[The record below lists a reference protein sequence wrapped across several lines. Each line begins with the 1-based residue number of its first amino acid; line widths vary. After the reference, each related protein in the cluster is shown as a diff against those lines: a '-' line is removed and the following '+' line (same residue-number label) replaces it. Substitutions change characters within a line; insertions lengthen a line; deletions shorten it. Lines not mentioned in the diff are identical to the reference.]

1 MRNPHLS
8 ELWFRVSGLKLR
20 LRAPVRMHRT
30 LFRGQVWYVLQDRVS
45 GNFHRFGPEAWFVAS
60 LLDGQ
65 RSMEEVWQRASQ
77 ELDSG
82 ALTQDDVLRL
92 LGQLHGADVLVGEV
106 PPDIAEL
113 ADRGKKQRRRKLMQS
128 LMNPLA
134 LRLPLIDP
142 DDFLSATLP
151 LVRPVLS
158 WAGAVVWLAVVIWGT
173 VLAATHWQELTA
185 DIIDRVLI
193 AESLILLVLTY
204 PVVKALHELGHAYA
218 IKRWGGAVR
227 EMGLMFLVFLPVP
240 YVDASDSLGF
250 ASKWRRAFVAAAGI
264 LVEILLAA
272 IAVIVWTEAE
282 SGLVRA
288 LAFNV
293 MLIGGVSTLLFNG
306 NPLLRFDGYYV
317 LSDLIEIP
325 NLGNR
330 ANKYMGWLV
339 QRHVFRLDHLPNPA
353 SAPGEAPWFLFYGI
367 TSFLY
372 RMVIMAAITLLV
384 AQQFLGLGLVLA
396 VWSVLLVLG
405 LPLAKM
411 LHYIFLSPA
420 LRRKRARAI
429 GFVAA
434 VCLVAGLVVAGLRL
448 PYATLAEGVVL
459 VAGEDALTTATEGV
473 VSAVLIAP
481 QAQVAAGEAVLE
493 LSDPLLD
500 ARVRLLEATVEER
513 QRRLGAVRTADRA
526 ASRIAAEELD
536 QARADLALARERQA
550 ALVLRAPKAGQVI
563 WENPADLTGRY
574 VRQGERLGWVTTL
587 QDPVIR
593 VAVPEADADLVRSDT
608 RAVAVRMVSDPSRT
622 LPAHL
627 TAEVPALGRDLP
639 SLALTPSGGGRVIAD
654 PSAPDS
660 APRALQN
667 LLLVDLRLDPGTAFA
682 HVGERVFVRFEH
694 APQSLMDRTWRRL
707 RQVFLDQLAARI

>member
-1 MRNPHLS
+1 MRNPYLS
-8 ELWFRVSGLKLR
+8 ELWFRVAHLKLR
-20 LRAPVRMHRT
+20 LRTPVRIHRT

-60 LLDGQ
+60 LLDGT
-65 RSMEEVWQRASQ
+65 RSMEEVWLAASQ
-77 ELDSG
+77 ELATG

-92 LGQLHGADVLVGEV
+92 LGQLHSADVLMGEV
-106 PPDIAEL
+106 PPDIAEM
-113 ADRGKKQRRRKLMQS
+113 ADRGQKMRRRKLMQS
-128 LMNPLA
+128 LLNPLA
-134 LRLPLIDP
+134 IRLPLIDP
-142 DDFLSATLP
+142 DGFLSATLP

-158 WAGAVVWLAVVIWGT
+158 RFGAAVWLAVVIWGA
-173 VLAATHWQELTA
+173 VLAVTHWQELTA
-185 DIIDRVLI
+185 DILDRLLI

-204 PVVKALHELGHAYA
+204 PVVKAFHELGHAYA
-218 IKRWGGAVR
+218 IKRWGGEVH

-250 ASKWRRAFVAAAGI
+250 ASKWRRAFVASAGI
-264 LVEILLAA
+264 LVEVLLAA
-272 IAVIVWTEAE
+272 IAMIIWTEAE
-282 SGLVRA
+282 SGMVRA

-353 SAPGEAPWFLFYGI
+353 SAPGEPAWFLFYGI
-367 TSFLY
+367 TSFVY

-396 VWSVLLVLG
+396 VWSMVLVLG
-405 LPLAKM
+405 LPLGKM
-411 LHYIFLSPA
+411 LYYVLFSPA

-434 VCLVAGLVVAGLRL
+434 VCAAGALVVAGLRL
-448 PYATLAEGVVL
+448 PHATLAEGVVL
-459 VAGEDALTTATEGV
+459 VPGDDTLTAATEGV
-473 VSAVLIAP
+473 VAAVLVNP
-481 QAQVAAGEAVLE
+481 QTPVAAGDPVLE

-500 ARVRLLEATVEER
+500 ARVGLLEATVEER
-513 QRRLGAVRTADRA
+513 QHRLAAVRTTDRA
-526 ASRIAAEELD
+526 AARIAREELE
-536 QARADLALARERQA
+536 QARADLALAQERQA
-550 ALVLRAPKAGQVI
+550 ALVLRAPAAGVLI
-563 WENPADLTGRY
+563 WEDPADLTGRY

-587 QDPVIR
+587 RDPVIR
-593 VAVPEADADLVRSDT
+593 VVVPEADADLVRSDT
-608 RAVAVRMVSDPSRT
+608 QAVAVRMVSDPSRI

-639 SLALTPSGGGRVIAD
+639 SLALTTSGGGRVVAD

-660 APRALQN
+660 APRSLQN
-667 LLLVDLRLDPGTAFA
+667 LLLVDLRLDPGAGFA

-694 APQSLMDRTWRRL
+694 QPQSLIDRTWRRL
-707 RQVFLDQLAARI
+707 RQVFLDQLAAKI